1 VVENVSDR
9 ARLLDN
15 LAELGGKLTA
25 EEDLVFQGQKFIL
38 PERMDLSSAI
48 SFLREKQIEDEN
60 EMSFTRTF
68 RFRPWDGARA
78 TMLALR
84 RAFGMVSQRGAQGG
98 GSAPPELRTIPVSA
112 SETEQIPWGGLGVGH
127 LPGCTLNLGAVK
139 DPDFGHLFTLS
150 ATGPRRYRHH
160 IEGIFR
166 LVEEELANSSMY
178 RGKAFDGQEVP
189 QFLDLS
195 GVDPSKVVY
204 TDHVV
209 ERLEADIWALIR
221 YPDQMR
227 KMGLPLKRAI
237 LLEGP
242 YGTGKTLAAYLTG
255 QISGEHGWTFIYGRP
270 GRDELE
276 DVMATARL
284 YQPAVVFFEDVDSIA
299 SSDGVDHISRM
310 LDILDGIQS
319 KGTEIICIL
328 TTNHINRI
336 HKGMVRPGRLDAV
349 IHIGALDPPAI
360 ERLVHS
366 LVPDDLVSSDVDWVA
381 VGAAMD
387 GFMPAFAKEA
397 TDRAMR
403 WNLARNHGEPSSL
416 TTEDFIAAA
425 DGLRPQLELM
435 GRAGEGA
442 RSDSVGS
449 AIERTVKQSID
460 GTLLVR
466 KGESPNAPWAE
477 LLVPD
482 GLETDGKGPK
492 G

>member
-1 VVENVSDR
+1 
-9 ARLLDN
+9 
-15 LAELGGKLTA
+15 
-25 EEDLVFQGQKFIL
+25 
-38 PERMDLSSAI
+38 M
-48 SFLREKQIEDEN
+48 
-60 EMSFTRTF
+60 
-68 RFRPWDGARA
+68 
-78 TMLALR
+78 
-84 RAFGMVSQRGAQGG
+84 
-98 GSAPPELRTIPVSA
+98 
-112 SETEQIPWGGLGVGH
+112 
-127 LPGCTLNLGAVK
+127 K
-139 DPDFGHLFTLS
+139 DPDFGQLFTLA

-166 LVEEELANSSMY
+166 LVEEELATSSMY

-195 GVDPSKVVY
+195 GVDSSKVVY

-255 QISGEHGWTFIYGRP
+255 QISQQHGWTFIYGRP

-299 SSDGVDHISRM
+299 SADGLDHMGRM

-328 TTNHINRI
+328 TTNHIDRI

-349 IHIGALDPPAI
+349 IHIGALDAPAI

-366 LVPDDLVSSDVDWVA
+366 LVPDDLVSKDVDWA
-381 VGAAMD
+381 RWAPPWTASCRHSPRRRPTERCAGTW
-387 GFMPAFAKEA
+387 PA
-397 TDRAMR
+397 
-403 WNLARNHGEPSSL
+403 
-416 TTEDFIAAA
+416 TTAS
-425 DGLRPQLELM
+425 RP
-435 GRAGEGA
+435 R
-442 RSDSVGS
+442 
-449 AIERTVKQSID
+449 
-460 GTLLVR
+460 
-466 KGESPNAPWAE
+466 
-477 LLVPD
+477 
-482 GLETDGKGPK
+482 
-492 G
+492 